1 MRRVTPY
8 LFFAILASTPC
19 LETRIFADADSIPEE
34 TQQVETPQ
42 TTVEETKEVA
52 KAPERIKKQIPAFT
66 GKITKNRV
74 RMRIQPSLD
83 SPILKELNNGD
94 LLIIDGE
101 VDDFYSVKAPQD
113 LKAYVF
119 RTFILDGAVEGTRV
133 NVRLEPTLDSPII
146 AQLNSG
152 DRVKGM
158 ISPLNS
164 KWMEIQTPETTR
176 FYVAKDFVE
185 NIGGPNKLAEISKR
199 KEEVEKLYNDAYAM
213 SHVEM
218 QKDFENIQLD
228 GINANLNKVI
238 TTYTDFPDFAEKS
251 KSLMST
257 LQDSYTKK
265 KLAYLEAAAQK
276 NNQTLQA
283 KTQEL
288 QQKEQLLTQ
297 MQFIKSNTEE
307 APLSSNSSPT
317 AKMAAWAL
325 AEQAAYEQWA
335 QEQTAPSLE
344 EFYRQEEQQAIVLK
358 GILENY
364 TKTVKNKPGDFV
376 LINPANH
383 LPIAYLYSTQVN
395 LQDKV
400 GQQITVRGTERPNN
414 NFAFKAYYVL
424 SVE

>member
-1 MRRVTPY
+1 MRRFTPY
-8 LFFAILASTPC
+8 LFLAILASTPC

-42 TTVEETKEVA
+42 TTVEEKKEVA
-52 KAPERIKKQIPAFT
+52 KTPERVKKQIPAFT

-83 SPILKELNNGD
+83 SPILKELSNGD
-94 LLIIDGE
+94 FLIIDGE
-101 VDDFYSVKAPQD
+101 VDDFYSVKAPQE

-119 RTFILDGAVEGTRV
+119 RTFILDGTVEGTRV

-176 FYVAKDFVE
+176 FYVAKDFVD

-199 KEEVEKLYNDAYAM
+199 KEEVEKLYNEAYAT
-213 SHVEM
+213 SHLEM
-218 QKDFENIQLD
+218 QKDFENIHLD
-228 GINANLNKVI
+228 GINATLNKVI
-238 TTYTDFPDFAEKS
+238 NNYNDFPDYSEKS
-251 KSLMST
+251 KSLLST

-265 KLAYLEAAAQK
+265 KLAYLEAAAQT
-276 NNQTLQA
+276 NSQTLQA

-288 QQKEQLLTQ
+288 QQKDQLLTQ
-297 MQFIKSNTEE
+297 MQYIKSSNEETPLASNNT
-307 APLSSNSSPT
+307 PT
-317 AKMAAWAL
+317 AKMAAWAPV
-325 AEQAAYEQWA
+325 EQAAYEQWA
-335 QEQTAPSLE
+335 LEQASPSLE
-344 EFYRQEEQQAIVLK
+344 EFYRQEEQQAVVLK

-364 TKTVKNKPGDFV
+364 SKTVKNKPGDFV

-383 LPIAYLYSTQVN
+383 LPIAYLYSTQTN

-400 GQQITVRGTERPNN
+400 GQQITVRGAERPNN